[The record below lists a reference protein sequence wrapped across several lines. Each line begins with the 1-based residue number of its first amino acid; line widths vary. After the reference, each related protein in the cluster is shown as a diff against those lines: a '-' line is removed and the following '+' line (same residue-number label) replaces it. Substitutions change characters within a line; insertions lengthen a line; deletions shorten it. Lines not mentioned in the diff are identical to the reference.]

1 MKFQRDE
8 RQIENEHNSRKAQID
23 NFFAN
28 LKKKVA
34 TEKTEE
40 TVEKEKHDLKE
51 RVRQRVNQFA
61 EEYRHITAENVKDAE
76 PMPFQLDFSPSQQH
90 SVQPNNDQ

>member
-1 MKFQRDE
+1 MNKADSKLKQRVWQALKNNMKFQRDE

-40 TVEKEKHDLKE
+40 SVEKEKHDLKE
-51 RVRQRVNQFA
+51 RVRQRVN
-61 EEYRHITAENVKDAE
+61 
-76 PMPFQLDFSPSQQH
+76 
-90 SVQPNNDQ
+90 